1 MNFPPCHMPWT
12 RWHPTCPGNTLSFHY
27 GKHHNGY
34 VVKLNTLVPGTKYEG
49 MSLMD
54 VIAESSKVAAD
65 KGIFNNSAQIWNH
78 SFFWA
83 GMSAAAS
90 APSGRLAELIDSS
103 FGSMADFKAKFL
115 DVSANHFGSGYSW
128 LTFEG
133 GKAGPVQPG
142 QCRNPRFSSGG
153 KPLLNLRCLG
163 TRLLPGLPEPA
174 SEVPGNLLRHAGRLG
189 CGLHPVWL
197 RSKRTVRSKFTKSKP
212 RADGIDL

>member
-1 MNFPPCHMPWT
+1 MSFELPPLPYAMDALAPHMSE
-12 RWHPTCPGNTLSFHY
+12 NTLSFHY

-133 GKAGPVQPG
+133 GKLVLSSLGNAETPI
-142 QCRNPRFSSGG
+142 SSGG
-153 KPLLNLRCLG
+153 KPLLNCDVWEHAYYLDFQNLRPKFLE
-163 TRLLPGLPEPA
+163 TFFDTLVDWDVVASRLAAIE
-174 SEVPGNLLRHAGRLG
+174 
-189 CGLHPVWL
+189 
-197 RSKRTVRSKFTKSKP
+197 K
-212 RADGIDL
+212 DGSVAVY

>member
-1 MNFPPCHMPWT
+1 MSFELPPLPYAKNALAPHMSEQ
-12 RWHPTCPGNTLSFHY
+12 TLDFHY

-34 VVKLNTLVPGTKYEG
+34 VVKLNTLVPGTKYES

-83 GMSAAAS
+83 GMSAAS
-90 APSGRLAELIDSS
+90 STPSGRLAELIDSS

-133 GKAGPVQPG
+133 GKLVLSSMGNAETPIA
-142 QCRNPRFSSGG
+142 SGG
-153 KPLLNLRCLG
+153 KPLLNCDVWEHAYYLDYQNLRPKFLE
-163 TRLLPGLPEPA
+163 TFFDTLVDWDVVASRLAAIEKDG
-174 SEVPGNLLRHAGRLG
+174 SVEVY
-189 CGLHPVWL
+189 
-197 RSKRTVRSKFTKSKP
+197 
-212 RADGIDL
+212 